1 MKHTGHSKFWKE
13 VESGKWEPETFEV
26 LKKYCKSD
34 KIFIDIGAWNGVCS
48 LFASELG
55 SVCYAIEP
63 DIEARKSLSKN
74 VRLNDG
80 TIHIINVCIS
90 GHNGTV
96 NLNTQ
101 YQNGF
106 GNSMSSILERGLVT
120 DSIVVESMTLEHFIE
135 QEGINIDNV
144 CLIKIDIEGGEI
156 ELLKQAE
163 SFLMDHKPTIYLS
176 LHPVWFP
183 NLDDDTNEIAD
194 ILFRIY
200 RVYDTSGREYER
212 WEFLEAVNSGV
223 HSFVLEV

>member
-1 MKHTGHSKFWKE
+1 MKHTGHKEFWQK
-13 VESGKWEPETFEV
+13 VDAGLWEPETFVV
-26 LKKYCKSD
+26 LKKYCKSG

-48 LFASELG
+48 LFASELV
-55 SVCYAIEP
+55 SICYAIEP
-63 DIEARKSLSKN
+63 DPEARKLLAKN

-80 TIHIINVCIS
+80 SIHIINACIS

-106 GNSMSSILERGLVT
+106 GNSMSSILDRGLVT
-120 DSIVVESMTLEHFIE
+120 ESIEVNSITLEHFIE
-135 QEGINIDNV
+135 QEEIQMQNV

-156 ELLKQAE
+156 ELIKQAE
-163 SFLMDHKPTIYLS
+163 RFLMEHKPTIYLS
-176 LHPVWFP
+176 LHPAWFP
-183 NLDDDTNEIAD
+183 NIDDDTNEIAD

-212 WEFLEAVNSGV
+212 WEFLDAVNSGV